1 MASILILLSPA
12 PSSKQSIKAPLSREK
27 LRRTPNLQPMS
38 ENVGPAFEPPLH
50 MPHSPSIFRSHLSGI
65 SIDFKC
71 PTPLPITT
79 TIASDLGTPQGLST
93 VHNHNALHL
102 FHCPNVKSGNSDRF
116 VAISRSDSGGFY
128 FAASS
133 NSLLIL
139 RDVRKSFVPM
149 LQWGMGPQS
158 PKP

>member
-102 FHCPNVKSGNSDRF
+102 FHCPNVKSGQ
-116 VAISRSDSGGFY
+116 IP
-128 FAASS
+128 AASI
-133 NSLLIL
+133 LLL
-139 RDVRKSFVPM
+139 
-149 LQWGMGPQS
+149 PQTVY
-158 PKP
+158 